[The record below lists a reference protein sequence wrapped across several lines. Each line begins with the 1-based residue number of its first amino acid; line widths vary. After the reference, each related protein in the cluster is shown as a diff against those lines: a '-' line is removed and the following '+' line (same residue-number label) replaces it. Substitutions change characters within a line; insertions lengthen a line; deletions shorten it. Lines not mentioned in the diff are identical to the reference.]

1 MTDTE
6 LESDCVDFPCPH
18 CGESHVDC
26 LVWLDDEFVE
36 CVSCGRTYRPRHREP
51 TEEEDDQ

>member
-18 CGESHVDC
+18 CGESRVDC

-36 CVSCGRTYRPRHREP
+36 CVSCGRTYRTRHREP
-51 TEEEDDQ
+51 SEEEDDQ